1 MFELLESGAFAAPV
15 VGGSVMLDAVAV
27 RRGLVTMRVKV
38 LSDHIGEQLRL
49 SEQQLDETAANQ
61 AAWQSYYAQ
70 AQTEWEAAKRAKP
83 FWKRILAVPTEAEEA
98 AQHHVGQAAQQVA
111 WADYSAQ
118 QAYGRM
124 QQHGSGA
131 YGEDLLAW
139 SLSALPDEWVMLRG
153 YRNRRGETDSV
164 LIGPDGVWAI
174 EVKRRRVLLHAV
186 GDQWWFQKISTRGNV
201 YESEWAVD
209 GGGRSWPQQVGQV
222 AHDLEAWLT
231 RQGHR
236 IRVHTAVMLMHEH
249 AQLVEVA
256 NPAVDFVG
264 TDARLLMGTIEY
276 LSSPL
281 TPGERA
287 EVVRLAERDHRFHAN
302 RRRR

>member
-1 MFELLESGAFAAPV
+1 M
-15 VGGSVMLDAVAV
+15 
-27 RRGLVTMRVKV
+27 
-38 LSDHIGEQLRL
+38 
-49 SEQQLDETAANQ
+49 
-61 AAWQSYYAQ
+61 
-70 AQTEWEAAKRAKP
+70 
-83 FWKRILAVPTEAEEA
+83 
-98 AQHHVGQAAQQVA
+98 A
-111 WADYSAQ
+111 WADNDAQ
-118 QAYGRM
+118 QALGRR

-131 YGEDLLAW
+131 YGEALLAW
-139 SLSALPDEWVMLRG
+139 SLSSLSDEWVMLRG

-164 LIGPDGVWAI
+164 LIGPDGVWAV

-186 GDQWWFQKISTRGNV
+186 GDQWWYQKLSASGNV

-222 AHDLEAWLT
+222 ARDLETWLT

-236 IRVHTAVMLMHEH
+236 IAVRTAVMLMHEH

-264 TDARLLMGTIEY
+264 TDPCLLLHTIRY

-281 TPGERA
+281 TPGDSA
-287 EVVRLAERDHRFHAN
+287 EVVRLVERDHRFHAD

>member
-1 MFELLESGAFAAPV
+1 
-15 VGGSVMLDAVAV
+15 MLDAVAV
-27 RRGLVTMRVKV
+27 CRGLVEMRVKV
-38 LSDHIGEQLRL
+38 LSDHVGEQLRR
-49 SEQQLDETAANQ
+49 SEQHLDETAANQ
-61 AAWQSYYAQ
+61 AAWHSYYAQ

-111 WADYSAQ
+111 WADYSTQ

-139 SLSALPDEWVMLRG
+139 SLSALSDEWVMLRG

-236 IRVHTAVMLMHEH
+236 IRVHTAVVLMHEH
-249 AQLVEVA
+249 AQLVEVV

-281 TPGERA
+281 TPRERA
-287 EVVRLAERDHRFHAN
+287 EVVRLVERDHRFHAN

>member
-27 RRGLVTMRVKV
+27 RRGLVTMRIMV

-61 AAWQSYYAQ
+61 AAWHSYYAQ
-70 AQTEWEAAKRAKP
+70 AQTEWETAKRAKP

-111 WADYSAQ
+111 WADYSTQ

-124 QQHGSGA
+124 RQHGAGA

-139 SLSALPDEWVMLRG
+139 SLSALSDAWVMLRG

-186 GDQWWFQKISTRGNV
+186 GDQWWFQNISARGNL

-209 GGGRSWPQQVGQV
+209 GGGRSWPQQVGQI
-222 AHDLEAWLT
+222 AHELEAWLT
-231 RQGHR
+231 RQGHQ
-236 IRVHTAVMLMHEH
+236 IAVHTAVMLMHEH

-264 TDARLLMGTIEY
+264 THPHLLLNTIRH
-276 LSSPL
+276 LSSHL
-281 TPGERA
+281 TPGDCA
-287 EVVRLAERDHRFHAN
+287 EIARLVERDHRFHAN